1 MRKGFVTVDERQIKV
16 LSNPVRLQI
25 LALLFEE
32 ERTLSQIAAKVEL
45 TPATIHHHLT
55 RLLRAKLIRHTR
67 SVRKGNLV
75 EKYYTVPASGVDS
88 SRVWA
93 DLSDRDKVAYRLSTL
108 GMLKALID
116 RGTRTLQRRGTVE
129 FDVGKIVF
137 YRLPWRGDVLQQV
150 NEIMAKARQE
160 LSHLEE
166 RHRGSEGDR
175 VMAVFT
181 VLPG

>member
-1 MRKGFVTVDERQIKV
+1 MRRGLVTVDERQIKV

-67 SVRKGNLV
+67 TVRKGNHL
-75 EKYYTVPASGVDS
+75 EKYHTVPASGGVS

-93 DLSDRDKVAYRLSTL
+93 ALSDRDKVAFLLSSL
-108 GMLKALID
+108 GMLKAL
-116 RGTRTLQRRGTVE
+116 
-129 FDVGKIVF
+129 
-137 YRLPWRGDVLQQV
+137 
-150 NEIMAKARQE
+150 
-160 LSHLEE
+160 
-166 RHRGSEGDR
+166 
-175 VMAVFT
+175 
-181 VLPG
+181 